1 MPKLSVITASYMQ
14 EKYLAEAIDSVIYAL
29 DMCFPDYEIII
40 RDDASTDGTWA
51 IAEEYAARYPEK
63 IRAFRNEVNLGVADT
78 AALMV
83 NDAAGD
89 YLIIHDHDD
98 VLLPFD
104 VKSVLDFMDDHPEF
118 SCSYGRKMVFDEHKG
133 SHNSSL
139 GGIYS
144 DFKMIFQPPLNNN
157 ALIMRRSA
165 VLAVGNF
172 QNTPQGRISGA
183 ADIFL
188 WLRLRLHGPVLYDK
202 SFRVLHRSHPR
213 QVTRRDNQLAVYKK
227 DYLFFLDY
235 VAALNPELYESILSH
250 SSFKLERKDLH
261 LALMLI
267 GGLIRQS
274 TDPNLISFYLN
285 YARQIAPD
293 DPHIALDIAEFLFR
307 AESFREAT
315 QAFTDT
321 YLKFDDSYVRM
332 QSLHGL
338 IKCYPKL
345 EISTA
350 SLDWA
355 VARENSIFF
364 HFTPEQEHVLNN
376 IKKYDAP

>member
-14 EKYLAEAIDSVIYAL
+14 EKYLTEAVDSVIYAL
-29 DMCFPDYEIII
+29 DMSFPDYEIII

-51 IAEEYAARYPEK
+51 IIEEYAARYPEK
-63 IRAFRNEVNLGVADT
+63 IHASRNETNLGVADT

-83 NDAAGD
+83 NDSSGD
-89 YLIIHDHDD
+89 YIIIHDHDD
-98 VLLPFD
+98 VLLPFN
-104 VKSVLDFMDDHPEF
+104 VKGVLDFMDANPEY
-118 SCSYGRKMVFDEHKG
+118 SCSYGRKMVFDEVKG

-188 WLRLRLHGPVLYDK
+188 WLRLRLHGPVLYDNP
-202 SFRVLHRSHPR
+202 FRVLHRSHPQ
-213 QVTRRDNQLAVYKK
+213 QVTRRDNQLEVYKK
-227 DYLFFLDY
+227 DYAFFLEY
-235 VAALNPELYESILSH
+235 VAAIQPDIYESITSH
-250 SSFKLERKDLH
+250 DNFKLESANLH
-261 LALMLI
+261 IALMIL
-267 GGLIRQS
+267 GGMIRRS
-274 TDPNLISFYLN
+274 TNASQVSFYLN
-285 YARQIAPD
+285 YAKQIAPN

-307 AESFREAT
+307 TQNINEAC
-315 QAFTDT
+315 QAFTDI

-338 IKCYPKL
+338 IKCYTELKIDQSAL
-345 EISTA
+345 E
-350 SLDWA
+350 WA
-355 VARENSIFF
+355 VARENTRFF
-364 HFTPEQEHVLNN
+364 YFTPEQNQVLNN
-376 IKKYDAP
+376 IKKY